1 MTTKR
6 QQTMAKITRERA
18 VQEKRER
25 KAEKKRLAKERK
37 LLISQGLLPPDE
49 DGMDATDEPTDEPAD
64 ETSAALLDSHE
75 ADRDYGAVL
84 WKSVVPGL

>member
-37 LLISQGLLPPDE
+37 LLIQQGLLPPDD
-49 DGMDATDEPTDEPAD
+49 DGTDATEPTD

-75 ADRDYGAVL
+75 ADRDDGAVL
-84 WKSVVPGL
+84 GKSVVPGL

>member
-37 LLISQGLLPPDE
+37 LLIQQGLLPPD
-49 DGMDATDEPTDEPAD
+49 DGGTDATEPTD

-75 ADRDYGAVL
+75 PDRDDGAVL
-84 WKSVVPGL
+84 GKSVVPGL

>member
-18 VQEKRER
+18 VREKRER
-25 KAEKKRLAKERK
+25 KAEKKREAKERK
-37 LLISQGLLPPDE
+37 LLIEQGLLPAD
-49 DGMDATDEPTDEPAD
+49 DATEAPDEPAE

-75 ADRDYGAVL
+75 PDRDDGAVL
-84 WKSVVPGL
+84 GKSVVPGL

>member
-37 LLISQGLLPPDE
+37 LLIQQGLLPPD
-49 DGMDATDEPTDEPAD
+49 DDAADATEGPAG

-75 ADRDYGAVL
+75 PDRDDGAVL
-84 WKSVVPGL
+84 GKSVVPGL

>member
-37 LLISQGLLPPDE
+37 LLIQQGLLPPDE
-49 DGMDATDEPTDEPAD
+49 DGMDATDEPAD
-64 ETSAALLDSHE
+64 ETSATLLDSHE
-75 ADRDYGAVL
+75 ADRDDGAVL
-84 WKSVVPGL
+84 GKSVVPGL